1 MTRPTTGAP
10 PRAYE
15 HWRDCP
21 AADWRW
27 PSFSPEE
34 IACRGTGRLLVDEDA
49 LDRLQDLRRR
59 LGKPVI
65 ILSAYRSPAHNKAI
79 GGERNSQHILGRAFD
94 VSMANHQPHR
104 FEVAA
109 RAAGFTGIGTYPG
122 KGFMHVDTGPAR
134 SWGEPFPEDAATFTP
149 ETPPVPLPATNTAKA
164 TGAVAAAGV
173 AGTLLSQAGP
183 VLDALGRL
191 SPLVAVALIAV
202 VAAGVLVWRW
212 RAPR

>member
-1 MTRPTTGAP
+1 MSVIRYA
-10 PRAYE
+10 

-21 AADWRW
+21 PGVWRW
-27 PSFSPEE
+27 PDFRPDE
-34 IACRGTGRLLVDEDA
+34 IACRGTGTLVVDTDA
-49 LDRLQDLRRR
+49 LDRLQALRTR
-59 LGKPVI
+59 LGRPVI
-65 ILSAYRSPAHNKAI
+65 VLSAYRSEAHNRAV
-79 GGERNSQHILGRAFD
+79 GGEPNSQHLLGKAFD
-94 VSMANHQPHR
+94 VSMANHDPAEFLQ
-104 FEVAA
+104 AA
-109 RAAGFTGIGTYPG
+109 RAVGFSGVGTYP
-122 KGFMHVDTGPAR
+122 KRDFVHVDTGPAR
-134 SWGEPFPEDAATFTP
+134 RWGKPFPAGAPRFTP
-149 ETPPVPLPATNTAKA
+149 ETPPTPLPATNTAKA